1 MAPIPD
7 ARGVIHGCYAKSG
20 GQLKVID
27 TAKGEKCPTGYTALD
42 WNKHGIAG
50 TNGTTASTAS
60 MALMVRTSKAR
71 IDGVDGAQGEVGPSD
86 AYATF
91 TQSPGTIL
99 CANYVTVKSL
109 SLPPGS
115 YTASATAMLLADE
128 LSERASADCFM
139 SVGNPVVWVGSGQ
152 AAGHLPPDPA
162 GGVYA
167 NLASQLSFI
176 LPVGGDTLV
185 FKCRGANAGVD
196 NVNLTAIRVGSLNV
210 S

>member
-1 MAPIPD
+1 M
-7 ARGVIHGCYAKSG
+7 
-20 GQLKVID
+20 
-27 TAKGEKCPTGYTALD
+27 
-42 WNKHGIAG
+42 
-50 TNGTTASTAS
+50 
-60 MALMVRTSKAR
+60 
-71 IDGVDGAQGEVGPSD
+71 DGDQGEVGPSD

-99 CANYVTVKSL
+99 SANYVTVKSL

-115 YTASATAMLLADE
+115 YTASATAMLFADE
-128 LSERASADCFM
+128 LSERASADCFL